1 MTPPSV
7 LNLDLETLIIFFY
20 SSWRKY
26 ENNTF
31 FSALITWDY
40 FSNLF
45 ISSKSIN
52 YIPRTELSLKWEAL
66 HIIDIIY
73 YVYSVFIIDWRIRM
87 SVDDDTQSDLV
98 WGGFITGHQVCGE
111 NVFKFMS
118 CLPRCFHSI
127 IRLKTDYQ
135 V

>member
-1 MTPPSV
+1 MTPPAVPKSITMKSV
-7 LNLDLETLIIFFY
+7 RRFFILYKENMKIILFY
-20 SSWRKY
+20 
-26 ENNTF
+26 
-31 FSALITWDY
+31 ALITWDY